1 MRSEKTAVQV
11 QRQKKALATVK
22 PEQGKLNI
30 QRRLEF
36 FQDWKNQESEG
47 RNHLRKRGNLDEV
60 E

>member
-36 FQDWKNQESEG
+36 FQDWKI
-47 RNHLRKRGNLDEV
+47 RKAKE
-60 E
+60 EIT